1 MMPRLSGPS
10 RPPASGGKPRRLVI
24 LLHGLGADGND
35 LIGLAPYWARL
46 LPDAEFLSPNAPFP
60 CDMAPYG
67 YQWFSSQDRSPEAV
81 LGGVR
86 AAAPILDAFIDE
98 ALEERGLGSSELA
111 LVGFS
116 QGTMMSLF
124 VGLRR
129 AEPVAGI
136 VGFSGRLLAPELLAG
151 ELRSRPPV
159 LLVHG
164 TDDPLVPYSSLAAAE
179 TTLKAAGGAGRD
191 GDLGRHRP
199 LDRRPRVAAR
209 RAVSQERAQRDD
221 ALTTPSPERRGSRTP
236 RILGESHSAAP
247 STRPSTLPSRSIRK
261 LVGKPRTSKACPTSL
276 LGSI

>member
-1 MMPRLSGPS
+1 MLMALSGAS
-10 RPPASGGKPRRLVI
+10 RPPVAGGQPRRLVI

-35 LIGLAPYWARL
+35 LIGLQQYWGRL
-46 LPDAEFLSPNAPFP
+46 VPEAAFVAPNAPFP
-60 CDMAPYG
+60 CDTAPYG

-98 ALEERGLGSSELA
+98 ALEERGLGSRELA

-136 VGFSGRLLAPELLAG
+136 VGFSGRLLAPELLAS
-151 ELRSRPPV
+151 ELRSRPPM

-164 TDDPLVPYSSLAAAE
+164 TEDPLVPYSSLAAAE
-179 TTLKAAGGAGRD
+179 TTLKAAGV
-191 GDLGRHRP
+191 P
-199 LDRRPRVAAR
+199 V
-209 RAVSQERAQRDD
+209 ET
-221 ALTTPSPERRGSRTP
+221 LTSVG
-236 RILGESHSAAP
+236 IGHS
-247 STRPSTLPSRSIRK
+247 
-261 LVGKPRTSKACPTSL
+261 
-276 LGSI
+276 